1 MRDYHFTPESYLAM
15 MREAVPGYDQME
27 DETVAATGAGAKS
40 VLELGIGTGE
50 TARRVLARHPEA
62 TLIGID
68 GSPGMVAVARD
79 TLPAHR
85 VSVLVGRLE
94 DPLPEGPFDLVVSAL
109 AVHHLPADSKADLFR
124 RIANALE
131 PGGRFV
137 LADVVTPLN
146 PSYVVTA
153 IDPEVDYPSTL
164 DEQLAWLDAA
174 GISPEVTWT
183 HRDLV
188 VIIGTAR
195 TSAPRP
201 PERGGHTPR
210 VGGRCESDP
219 PGPDPEGTSLRTARL
234 RLLPLTS
241 RDESD
246 HARASRNAADAL
258 RDTRAADVQW
268 REHGFGPWAVRDK
281 QGSCF
286 LGCAELRLA
295 GDGIEG
301 IAPDEVEAGWWVTED
316 RRNDGIATEAME
328 AAIDDLFSRTDVETI
343 TAYISDGGNE
353 ASRRVAAKLGFSV
366 RGRGHG
372 RSGEPMTVYTLPRD
386 DWLRQRP

>member
-1 MRDYHFTPESYLAM
+1 M
-15 MREAVPGYDQME
+15 
-27 DETVAATGAGAKS
+27 
-40 VLELGIGTGE
+40 
-50 TARRVLARHPEA
+50 
-62 TLIGID
+62 
-68 GSPGMVAVARD
+68 
-79 TLPAHR
+79 
-85 VSVLVGRLE
+85 
-94 DPLPEGPFDLVVSAL
+94 
-109 AVHHLPADSKADLFR
+109 
-124 RIANALE
+124 
-131 PGGRFV
+131 
-137 LADVVTPLN
+137 
-146 PSYVVTA
+146 
-153 IDPEVDYPSTL
+153 
-164 DEQLAWLDAA
+164 
-174 GISPEVTWT
+174 
-183 HRDLV
+183 
-188 VIIGTAR
+188 
-195 TSAPRP
+195 
-201 PERGGHTPR
+201 
-210 VGGRCESDP
+210 
-219 PGPDPEGTSLRTARL
+219 
-234 RLLPLTS
+234 
-241 RDESD
+241 
-246 HARASRNAADAL
+246 

-386 DWLRQRP
+386 DWLRQRPRGKRSA